1 MSGLC
6 ADSPASGVQVVDL
19 CTVTPAELESLWRL
33 ETCCW
38 RDRLR
43 WDVSDVF
50 GALRR
55 VIGRGGLP
63 GKAVRVDAHTVGYA
77 YYGVAEGVGV
87 IAGLSVSPECSSL
100 GVGGIL
106 LRESVAAIRR
116 QGVRRIESQF
126 VSFDAPWLT
135 PCFEREGFR
144 PYWREFLRVEL
155 RPGHE
160 TITPPATVHLQPWQ
174 GTHVW
179 QAAAIMQAAYV
190 GEIDTEISGRFCTAD
205 GCRTVL
211 EQILSQ
217 AACGNP
223 LSDASAMA
231 RSREGGIGF
240 AIVTQISPRQAH
252 LAQVAVLPAY
262 QRRGVGRS
270 LLDHSLARLS
280 ALEFDSL
287 SLFVT
292 RANQRALRMYESMGF
307 QSVLSFPVFVWE
319 GGGSVEARK
328 ARLTADPGK

>member
-1 MSGLC
+1 MRGTIGRCPEKECAVSGIC
-6 ADSPASGVQVVDL
+6 TENPASGVQVVDL
-19 CTVTPAELESLWRL
+19 CTVTPAELESLWQL
-33 ETCCW
+33 ETRW
-38 RDRLR
+38 WHDRLR

-55 VIGRGGLP
+55 VIERGGLP

-77 YYGVAEGVGV
+77 YYGVAQGVGV

-106 LRESVAAIRR
+106 LGESVAAIRR

-135 PCFEREGFR
+135 PWFEREGFR

-160 TITPPATVHLQPWQ
+160 TIPPPATVHLQPWQ
-174 GTHVW
+174 DMHVW
-179 QAAAIMQAAYV
+179 EAAAIMQAAYG
-190 GEIDTEISGRFCTAD
+190 GEIDAEITGRFGSAD
-205 GCRTVL
+205 GCRAVL

-217 AACGNP
+217 AACGSP

-240 AIVTQISPRQAH
+240 IVVTEISPRQAH

-262 QRRGVGRS
+262 QHRGVGRF
-270 LLDHSLARLS
+270 LLDHSLSRLS
-280 ALEFDSL
+280 ALQFDSL
-287 SLFVT
+287 SLIVT
-292 RANQRALRMYESMGF
+292 RANQRALRMYQRIGF

-319 GGGSVEARK
+319 GGG
-328 ARLTADPGK
+328 